1 MERAAHDPLNRA
13 PMLIHATRPTFATL
27 PGRPSRS
34 GRRVARGLIWAARHP
49 RPVASARICLGR
61 TDAAP
66 AEPPEAAAEAL
77 LDRLGLPPYERLAH
91 VVASPLRRAGDV
103 AAALARLTG
112 ARLRRDDRLTEQ
124 DFGDWEGQA
133 WASLPRAELA
143 AWTADPL
150 GVRPGGG
157 ESLADVLDRVRRAW
171 TTLASSADATVV
183 VTHEAP
189 IRCLL
194 AVARGMPMREALRA
208 DLPFGAL
215 VDLSG

>member
-1 MERAAHDPLNRA
+1 MLRDATCPTPANA
-13 PMLIHATRPTFATL
+13 P
-27 PGRPSRS
+27 S
-34 GRRVARGLIWAARHP
+34 RVARGLIWAARHP
-49 RPVASARICLGR
+49 RPAVSARICLGR
-61 TDAAP
+61 TDAAL
-66 AEPPEAAAEAL
+66 AESADAAAEAL

-91 VVASPLRRAGDV
+91 VVASPLQRAGEV

-124 DFGDWEGQA
+124 DFGAWEGQA
-133 WASLPRAELA
+133 WTSLPRAELA

-150 GVRPGGG
+150 RTRPGGG
-157 ESLADVLDRVRRAW
+157 ESLSDVLDRVRRAW

-189 IRCLL
+189 IRGLL
-194 AVARGMPMREALRA
+194 AVAHGTPMREALRA

-215 VDLSG
+215 VRLSG